1 MKSESRV
8 GLQELI
14 EFFFRSSDWSVFITP
29 EKYCFFMDNSSFP
42 SCLT

>member
-29 EKYCFFMDNSSFP
+29 EKILFFYGQFFLP
-42 SCLT
+42 